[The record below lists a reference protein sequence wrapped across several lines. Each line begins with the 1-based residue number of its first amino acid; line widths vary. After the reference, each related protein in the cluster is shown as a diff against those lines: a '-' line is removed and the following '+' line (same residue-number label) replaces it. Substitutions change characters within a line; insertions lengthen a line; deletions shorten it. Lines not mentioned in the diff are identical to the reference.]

1 LTDSRGGAAI
11 AICGLTK
18 SYGQTTA
25 VDHLDME
32 IGGELFVFLG
42 PNGAGKTTTIKLM
55 TGLLT
60 PDAGSIQLNGFDV
73 QNDPIQAKRQFGYSP
88 ETPNLYEK
96 LTPHEFI
103 EFILTVYKVPLV
115 AGKSRMEQL
124 FDIFELTER
133 ADDLIEELS
142 NGMKKKVSLIAA
154 IIHQPKILFLDEPTV
169 ALDPKAARNLKDILR
184 GLIQKGACVFMTT
197 HILEVAEAL
206 CDRIGIIN
214 RGRLNAVGT
223 LDELRQQYQPNGTLE
238 DIFLHLTGE
247 AYSNKI
253 DEFLQQVK

>member
-1 LTDSRGGAAI
+1 MTNADGKSVITIRD
-11 AICGLTK
+11 LTK
-18 SYGQTTA
+18 SYGQTPA
-25 VDHLDME
+25 VDHLDMT
-32 IGGELFVFLG
+32 IDSELFVFLG
-42 PNGAGKTTTIKLM
+42 PNGAGKTTAIKLM

-60 PDAGSIQLNGFDV
+60 PDQGSIQLNGFDI
-73 QNDPIQAKRQFGYSP
+73 QKDPIQAKRQFGYAP
-88 ETPNLYEK
+88 ESPNLYEK
-96 LTPHEFI
+96 LTPREFI
-103 EFILTVYKVPLV
+103 EFIFTIYKVPHKT
-115 AGKSRMEQL
+115 GNSRMEQL

-154 IIHQPKILFLDEPTV
+154 LIHQPKILFLDEPTV
-169 ALDPKAARNLKDILR
+169 ALDPKAVRNLKEILR
-184 GLIQKGACVFMTT
+184 GLIQKGVCVFMTT
-197 HILEVAEAL
+197 HILEVAETM

-223 LDELRQQYQPNGTLE
+223 LDELRRQDQSAGTLE

-253 DEFLQQVK
+253 DEFLQQVS